1 MVELTQETKTELE
14 QSYVLTLLPKQT
26 NKKAERSILNNMHE
40 WLVDLESNCL
50 RVQLSCELSQ
60 LPVSCQFNNS
70 LSNNFNRTL

>member
-40 WLVDLESNCL
+40 
-50 RVQLSCELSQ
+50 
-60 LPVSCQFNNS
+60 
-70 LSNNFNRTL
+70 